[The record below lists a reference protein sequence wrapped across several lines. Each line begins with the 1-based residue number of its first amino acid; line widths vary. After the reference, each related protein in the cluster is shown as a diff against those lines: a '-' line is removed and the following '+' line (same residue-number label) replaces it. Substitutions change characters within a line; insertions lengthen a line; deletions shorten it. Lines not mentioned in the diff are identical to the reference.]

1 MQAIKPFDIAE
12 FLDSDAAIAEYLSQV
27 LEDGDNDEFVRALGH
42 IARAKGMSQIAKA
55 AGLGR
60 ESLYKA
66 LAPGAQPRIGTVLK
80 VCKAMGVKLQAAA
93 AGGA

>member
-12 FLDSDAAIAEYLSQV
+12 FLDSDEAIAEYLSQV
-27 LEDGDNDEFVRALGH
+27 LEEGDNDEFVRALGH

-80 VCKAMGVKLQAAA
+80 VCRAMGVKLQASA
-93 AGGA
+93 AGGV